1 MKHGLCPLLRV
12 PKIHRRER
20 ERWLT
25 QRERERERE
34 SFKLNCN
41 PKKQSFM
48 KISFSTHGLEYM
60 NVWRSFIT
68 NKYFYAIISI
78 LKPKK
83 DWYHIFLFLDLAVVD
98 VPFFLSTY
106 FLIKIPVC
114 FIVYFV
120 MEATSDT
127 CLAFIYIFT
136 LSC

>member
-1 MKHGLCPLLRV
+1 
-12 PKIHRRER
+12 
-20 ERWLT
+20 
-25 QRERERERE
+25 
-34 SFKLNCN
+34 
-41 PKKQSFM
+41 M

-114 FIVYFV
+114 YIFYFV
-120 MEATSDT
+120 MEGTLHT

-136 LSC
+136 FIMLDLPVSKNSMKIYSQKCKKLF